1 MNINLIIHCQNQKL
15 VMRKR
20 SGSLKTVF
28 DLQQL
33 NNELPKHPEIAPSI
47 LGCFDVFRHR
57 SVNGCC

>member
-1 MNINLIIHCQNQKL
+1 MNINLIRHCQNQKF
-15 VMRKR
+15 VMSKR

-47 LGCFDVFRHR
+47 
-57 SVNGCC
+57 